1 MVNNQL
7 KNIKKKRSLVRK
19 KNTFEKKNRYL
30 PSFVRSPGSRVNLVG
45 RSSLTVF
52 LLLLVFYL
60 TQTILATRSTCRAD
74 PSLITILETV
84 KRLCS

>member
-7 KNIKKKRSLVRK
+7 KNIKKKGPWLGK
-19 KNTFEKKNRYL
+19 KTHLKKKNRYL

-45 RSSLTVF
+45 RPSLTVF
-52 LLLLVFYL
+52 LLLLVFHL

-74 PSLITILETV
+74 PSLITMLETV